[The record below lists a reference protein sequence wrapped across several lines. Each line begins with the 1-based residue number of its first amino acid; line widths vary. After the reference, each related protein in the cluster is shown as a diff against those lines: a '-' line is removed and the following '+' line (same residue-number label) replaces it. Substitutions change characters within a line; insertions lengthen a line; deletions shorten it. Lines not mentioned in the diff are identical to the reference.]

1 MIRDKFRSLLLF
13 SLLLCLTPG
22 IRAAFAA
29 DQSFEARFESIVDQL
44 NKGSKEEFIEDL
56 DVDAILQRAFDGL
69 DLDPGVRSRF
79 ANNVIRGK
87 KNIVSSFVRRTP
99 EGSYTKLLKV
109 RVNGD
114 RATALVRYDL
124 GRLGYGY
131 HQYELVKDDAGNIR
145 IVDWLDYTAGRTYS
159 EMLRQSVVTYDPTE
173 SSVRGLVKS
182 YDGNDK
188 SYARLAELMQAV
200 RDKDFSS
207 YKRIEPSLDRSLRYS
222 LFMHLLNCDIG
233 KMSRDQNQ
241 YNNAYRKLENN
252 FGDNPALAL
261 MLMNYRISKGDF
273 DDLGDSLRQL
283 QQAFGVRDAAVLLL
297 MSRAALGSRHTDDAA
312 VLADEAISIEPQ
324 LESAYWAAINAH
336 VLLQHY
342 SFAVSTARS
351 LEDQFDKS
359 LERELFEKNGRYAN
373 FVKSPQYEQWQA
385 GKE

>member
-1 MIRDKFRSLLLF
+1 MIRDKFRSLLLL

-44 NKGSKEEFIEDL
+44 NQGSKEEFIEDL

-114 RATALVRYDL
+114 KATALVRYDL

-159 EMLRQSVVTYDPTE
+159 DMLRQSVVTYDPTE

-351 LEDQFDKS
+351 LEDQFDQS

>member
-114 RATALVRYDL
+114 KATALVRYDL

-145 IVDWLDYTAGRTYS
+145 IVDWLDYTAGRSYS

-207 YKRIEPSLDRSLRYS
+207 YKRIEPSLDRSLRNS

-385 GKE
+385 GNE

>member
-159 EMLRQSVVTYDPTE
+159 EMLRQSVVTYDPTD

-207 YKRIEPSLDRSLRYS
+207 YKRIEPSLDRALRYS

-312 VLADEAISIEPQ
+312 VLAGEAISIEPQ

-385 GKE
+385 GNE

>member
-207 YKRIEPSLDRSLRYS
+207 YKRIEPSLDRALRYS

-385 GKE
+385 GNE

>member
-1 MIRDKFRSLLLF
+1 MIRDKFRSLLLL
-13 SLLLCLTPG
+13 SLLLCLMPG
-22 IRAAFAA
+22 IMAAN
-29 DQSFEARFESIVDQL
+29 QSFEARFESIVDQF
-44 NKGSKEEFIEDL
+44 NQGSKEEFIEAL
-56 DVDAILQRAFDGL
+56 DIDAILRRAFDGL
-69 DLDPGVRSRF
+69 DLDPAVRSRF

-99 EGSYTKLLKV
+99 EGSYTKLLNV

-114 RATALVRYDL
+114 KATALLRYDL
-124 GRLGYGY
+124 GRIGYGY
-131 HQYELVKDDAGNIR
+131 HQYELVRDDEGNIR

-159 EMLRQSVVTYDPTE
+159 DMLRQSVVTYDPTE
-173 SSVRGLVKS
+173 LSVRGLVKS
-182 YDGNDK
+182 YDGSDE

-200 RDKDFSS
+200 RDKDFNS
-207 YKRIEPSLDRSLRYS
+207 YHRIEPSLDRRLKHS
-222 LFMHLLNCDIG
+222 LFMHLLNCDVG
-233 KMSRDQNQ
+233 KMSRDQNR
-241 YNNAYRKLENN
+241 YNDAYRALENN

-261 MLMNYRISKGDF
+261 MLMNYRLSKGDF
-273 DDLGDSLRQL
+273 DDLGQSLRQL

-297 MSRAALGSRHTDDAA
+297 MSRAALGARHTDDAA

-359 LERELFEKNGRYAN
+359 LERELFEKSGRYAN

-385 GKE
+385 EKE

>member
-1 MIRDKFRSLLLF
+1 MLERGEE
-13 SLLLCLTPG
+13 PV
-22 IRAAFAA
+22 AA

-283 QQAFGVRDAAVLLL
+283 QQAVGVRDAAVLLL

-385 GKE
+385 GNE

>member
-1 MIRDKFRSLLLF
+1 MIRDKFRSLLLL

-44 NKGSKEEFIEDL
+44 NQGSKEEFIEDL

-109 RVNGD
+109 TVNGD
-114 RATALVRYDL
+114 KATALVRYDL

-131 HQYELVKDDAGNIR
+131 HQYELVRDDAGKIR

-159 EMLRQSVVTYDPTE
+159 DMLRQSVVTYDPTE

-351 LEDQFDKS
+351 LEDQFDQS

>member
-159 EMLRQSVVTYDPTE
+159 DMLRQSVVTYDPTD

-385 GKE
+385 GNE

>member
-1 MIRDKFRSLLLF
+1 MIRDKFRSLLLL
-13 SLLLCLTPG
+13 SLLLCLTPE
-22 IRAAFAA
+22 IRPALAA
-29 DQSFEARFESIVDQL
+29 DQSFEARFQTIVDQL
-44 NKGSKEEFIEDL
+44 NQGSKEEFIEDL

-114 RATALVRYDL
+114 KATALVRYDL

-131 HQYELVKDDAGNIR
+131 HQYELVRDDAGNIK

-159 EMLRQSVVTYDPTE
+159 DMLRQSVVTYDPTE
-173 SSVRGLVKS
+173 LSVRGLVKS

-273 DDLGDSLRQL
+273 DDLGESLRRL

-312 VLADEAISIEPQ
+312 VLADEAITIEPQ
-324 LESAYWAAINAH
+324 LESSYWAAINAH

-373 FVKSPQYEQWQA
+373 FVKSPQYQQWQA

>member
-114 RATALVRYDL
+114 KATALVRYDL

-385 GKE
+385 GNE

>member
-29 DQSFEARFESIVDQL
+29 EQSFEARFESIVDQL

-159 EMLRQSVVTYDPTE
+159 EMLRQSVVTYDPTD

-207 YKRIEPSLDRSLRYS
+207 YKRIEPSLDRALRYS

-385 GKE
+385 GNE

>member
-159 EMLRQSVVTYDPTE
+159 EMLRQSVVTYDPTD

-207 YKRIEPSLDRSLRYS
+207 YKRIEPSLDRALRYS

-385 GKE
+385 GNE

>member
-22 IRAAFAA
+22 IRAAFGA

-159 EMLRQSVVTYDPTE
+159 EMLRQSVVTYDPTD

-182 YDGNDK
+182 YAGNDK

-297 MSRAALGSRHTDDAA
+297 MSRATLGSRHTDDAA

-351 LEDQFDKS
+351 LEDQFDQS

-385 GKE
+385 GNE

>member
-1 MIRDKFRSLLLF
+1 MIRDKFRSLLLL

-22 IRAAFAA
+22 IKAALAA

-44 NKGSKEEFIEDL
+44 NQGSKEAFIEDL
-56 DVDAILQRAFDGL
+56 DIDAILRRAFDGL
-69 DLDPGVRSRF
+69 DLDPGVRSKF
-79 ANNVIRGK
+79 ANNVIRGE
-87 KNIVSSFVRRTP
+87 KNIVSSFIKRTP
-99 EGSYTKLLKV
+99 EGSYTKLLNV

-114 RATALVRYDL
+114 KATALVRYDL

-131 HQYELVKDDAGNIR
+131 HQYEMVRDDAGNIR
-145 IVDWLDYTAGRTYS
+145 IVDWLDYTAGRSYS
-159 EMLRQSVVTYDPTE
+159 DMLRQSVVTSDPTE

-200 RDKDFSS
+200 RDKDFSA
-207 YKRIEPSLDRSLRYS
+207 YYRIEPSLDRSLRYS
-222 LFMHLLNCDIG
+222 LFMHLLNCDVG

-241 YNNAYRKLENN
+241 YKDAYRDLENN

>member
-207 YKRIEPSLDRSLRYS
+207 YKRIEPSLARTLRYS

-385 GKE
+385 GNE

>member
-1 MIRDKFRSLLLF
+1 MIRDKFRSLLLL
-13 SLLLCLTPG
+13 SLLLCLMPG

-29 DQSFEARFESIVDQL
+29 DQSFEARFQSIVDQL
-44 NKGSKEEFIEDL
+44 NQGSKEEFIEDL

-114 RATALVRYDL
+114 KATALVRYDL

-131 HQYELVKDDAGNIR
+131 HEYEMVRDDAGNIG

-159 EMLRQSVVTYDPTE
+159 DMLRQSVVTYDPTE

-207 YKRIEPSLDRSLRYS
+207 YKKIEPSLDRSLRYS

-241 YNNAYRKLENN
+241 YNDAYRKLENN

-273 DDLGDSLRQL
+273 DDLGESLRQL

-297 MSRAALGSRHTDDAA
+297 MSRAALGSRHADDAA

-351 LEDQFDKS
+351 FEDQFDKS

-385 GKE
+385 EKE

>member
-1 MIRDKFRSLLLF
+1 MIRDKFRSLLLL

-22 IRAAFAA
+22 IKAALAA
-29 DQSFEARFESIVDQL
+29 DQSFEARFETIVDQL
-44 NKGSKEEFIEDL
+44 NQGSKEAFIEDL
-56 DVDAILQRAFDGL
+56 DIDAILRRAFDGL

-79 ANNVIRGK
+79 ANNVIRGE

-114 RATALVRYDL
+114 KATALVRYDL

-131 HQYELVKDDAGNIR
+131 HQYELVRDDAGNIR

-159 EMLRQSVVTYDPTE
+159 DMLRQSVVTSDPTE

-222 LFMHLLNCDIG
+222 LFMHLLNCDVG

-241 YNNAYRKLENN
+241 YKDAYRDLENN

-336 VLLQHY
+336 ILLQHY

-373 FVKSPQYEQWQA
+373 FVKSSQYEQWQA

>member
-44 NKGSKEEFIEDL
+44 NNGSKDEFIEDL

-145 IVDWLDYTAGRTYS
+145 IVDWLDYTAGRSYS

-207 YKRIEPSLDRSLRYS
+207 YKRIELSLDRSLRYS

-297 MSRAALGSRHTDDAA
+297 MSRAALSSRHTDDAA

-385 GKE
+385 GNE

>member
-1 MIRDKFRSLLLF
+1 MIRDKFRSLLLL

-44 NKGSKEEFIEDL
+44 NQGSKEEFIEDL

-114 RATALVRYDL
+114 KATALVRYDL

-131 HQYELVKDDAGNIR
+131 HQYELVRDDAGNIR

-159 EMLRQSVVTYDPTE
+159 DMLRQSVVTYDPTE

-351 LEDQFDKS
+351 LEDQFDQS

>member
-1 MIRDKFRSLLLF
+1 MIRDKFRSLLLL

-22 IRAAFAA
+22 IRAAFAT

-44 NKGSKEEFIEDL
+44 NQGSKEEFIEDL

-109 RVNGD
+109 TVNGD
-114 RATALVRYDL
+114 KATALVRYDL

-131 HQYELVKDDAGNIR
+131 HQYELVRDDAGNIK
-145 IVDWLDYTAGRTYS
+145 IIDWLDYTAGRTYS
-159 EMLRQSVVTYDPTE
+159 DMLRQSVVTYDPTE
-173 SSVRGLVKS
+173 ASVRGLVKS

-283 QQAFGVRDAAVLLL
+283 QQAFGVRDAAMLLL

-351 LEDQFDKS
+351 LEDQFDQS

>member
-114 RATALVRYDL
+114 KATALVRYDL

>member
-297 MSRAALGSRHTDDAA
+297 MSRAALSSRHTDDAA

-385 GKE
+385 GNE

>member
-1 MIRDKFRSLLLF
+1 MIRDKFRSLLLL

-22 IRAAFAA
+22 IRAALAA
-29 DQSFEARFESIVDQL
+29 DQSFEARFQSIVDQL
-44 NKGSKEEFIEDL
+44 NQGSKEEFIEDL

-114 RATALVRYDL
+114 KATALVRYDL

-131 HQYELVKDDAGNIR
+131 HEYEMVRDDAGNIR

-159 EMLRQSVVTYDPTE
+159 DMLRQSVVTYDPTE

-188 SYARLAELMQAV
+188 SYARLAELMQVV

-241 YNNAYRKLENN
+241 YNDAYRKLENN

>member
-1 MIRDKFRSLLLF
+1 MIRDKFRSLLLL

-29 DQSFEARFESIVDQL
+29 NQSFEARFESIVDQL
-44 NKGSKEEFIEDL
+44 NQGSKEEFVEDL

-114 RATALVRYDL
+114 KATALVRYDL

-131 HQYELVKDDAGNIR
+131 HQYEMVRDDAGNIR

-159 EMLRQSVVTYDPTE
+159 DMLRQSVVTYDPTE

-283 QQAFGVRDAAVLLL
+283 QQAFGVRDAALLLL

>member
-385 GKE
+385 GNE

>member
-114 RATALVRYDL
+114 KATALVRYDL

-159 EMLRQSVVTYDPTE
+159 DMLRQSVVTYDPTE

-207 YKRIEPSLDRSLRYS
+207 YKRIEPSLDRALRYS

-385 GKE
+385 GNE

>member
-312 VLADEAISIEPQ
+312 VLADEAITIEPQ

-385 GKE
+385 GNE